1 MLADRFAIDR
11 AIGSGG
17 MGSVFLAR
25 DRRDGRPVAIK
36 LMSAA
41 GEDLTRFRREAR
53 VLAELSHP
61 GIVRYVAHGE
71 AGPERQP
78 FLAME
83 LLEGEDLRQ
92 RLKRQGLTIPEAF
105 QLIQKVAEA
114 LAFAHGRGVIHR
126 DIKPSNIFLVGGD
139 PGRVKLLDFGVAR
152 APLRSEQSTATGVV
166 LGTAGYMAPEQV
178 LGSRDTSPAADV
190 FSLGCVLFECLAGRP
205 LFGGSNSPALFAQA
219 VLEQLPRPSSL
230 RREVTAAMDQLVARL
245 LAWNLEA
252 RPADARR
259 VLELLSSLGPV
270 PADSTPPPRISVSD
284 TERRVVSVIFARQ
297 LAHEPRS
304 AQLPADATQYSGGD
318 RRAAE
323 GERELASIRE
333 LARRFDA
340 RVSLLR
346 EAAAVSLVLSE
357 RETAMDH
364 AAQTAAC
371 ALALRRAHPGW
382 FVAVGSER
390 KEITSVGPT
399 ERLSSWAASVLESS
413 RERLAAGQ
421 VPIDEMTAGLL
432 GSRFVVLERAGR
444 FLLEAEPDGIEIPRL
459 LLGKPTQCVGREAE
473 LAHLGAILQSCIE
486 HAEPRAVL
494 VTAPPGLG
502 KSRLAAE
509 FVSRLRGRDV
519 RCWVARADAFSA
531 GSELTLAQKLV
542 RHASGCR
549 DTDER
554 QLQRSKLRQQLAGKV
569 PDNDLERLVDGLLE
583 IVGLSADGRT
593 TGSEKALPMIRS
605 QLDAGPEP
613 AQKLA
618 FKAWL
623 DALCREPLVIVLE
636 DLHWGDQ
643 VTLSYLGEAL
653 RARTARPLMVLALSR
668 PEVRERFPGL
678 WTRGDLGSSLH
689 ELPLGGLARTACRRL
704 VRSVLGDE
712 LSPELLERMVERSD
726 GNAFYLEELI
736 RHVSEGELQLPETV
750 LAMAEVRLG
759 ALDADARRVLR
770 AASVF
775 GQSCSRGGVAAL
787 LGGAIDAGSW
797 LEALA
802 DRELLVRQ
810 AQALR
815 PEHVQYT
822 FRHALLRDAAY
833 ATLPQHDRRDA
844 HRRAGEWLESI
855 GDKNASVLAH
865 HFREAGDFAACARH
879 ELRAG
884 DVATRLCSYPEARPH
899 YEACLEALSGVPE
912 ASATLRQQVDA
923 LLRLIYTTLVADKAE
938 QNFER
943 AGRALNLLEAIA
955 ARGETTQEDELRRA
969 HVNYFFGRIHF
980 YRADTAR
987 AIEYY
992 ERAIAA
998 GKATGDEQFSGLP
1011 SCLLGTA
1018 LLIQGNAAAAEPLL
1032 AQAIDPVERMDE
1044 PFEWFR
1050 AVGYHGLC
1058 LVLMG
1063 RYAHGRRELQRI
1075 LDKAGQV
1082 KQASLSCATHIMTG
1096 TTYLLAGDFSQAHSH
1111 LVQACALAS
1120 ATRDRLHLNLAWNG
1134 AAWVNGLLGQHQAA
1148 RAARQQ
1154 AMEIARAMGGR
1165 LLLDDWYGA
1174 AEAET
1179 ELEAGAVE
1187 HALEL
1192 ARNAAQA
1199 SARQGLLLSQGIAE
1213 RVWGVALS
1221 RLGQDGPAL
1230 EHLERSIAVLQSG
1243 GLAIQSTRTQ
1253 LQQAL
1258 LWKRQRQLTRAE
1270 QCYERTCNELEHYG
1284 CIYALADAIKRW
1296 DSA

>member
-1 MLADRFAIDR
+1 VWQGTLLADRFAIDR

-17 MGSVFLAR
+17 MGSVFLAQ

-36 LMSAA
+36 VMSAA

-53 VLAELSHP
+53 VLAGLSHP

-78 FLAME
+78 FLVME

-92 RLKRQGLTIPEAF
+92 RLKRQGLTIAQAF
-105 QLIQKVAEA
+105 ALIQKVAEA
-114 LAFAHGRGVIHR
+114 LAFAHGHGVIHR

-139 PGRVKLLDFGVAR
+139 PARVKLLDFGVAR

-205 LFGGSNSPALFAQA
+205 LFEGSNGTALFAQA

-230 RREVTAAMDQLVARL
+230 RREVTAAMDQLVAQL
-245 LAWNLEA
+245 LAWNMET
-252 RPADARR
+252 RPANGHR
-259 VLELLSSLGPV
+259 VLELLDSLGPV
-270 PADSTPPPRISVSD
+270 PADSTPPPRISVSA
-284 TERRVVSVIFARQ
+284 TERRVVSVIFARELQ
-297 LAHEPRS
+297 SSADRLAS
-304 AQLPADATQYSGGD
+304 DGD
-318 RRAAE
+318 R
-323 GERELASIRE
+323 ELGSIRE

-346 EAAAVSLVLSE
+346 EAAALSLVLSE

-390 KEITSVGPT
+390 KEITSVEPT
-399 ERLSSWAASVLESS
+399 KRLSSWATGVLESL
-413 RERLAAGQ
+413 EGQLAPGR

-432 GSRFVVLERAGR
+432 GSRFVISERAGY
-444 FLLEAEPDGIEIPRL
+444 FLEAEPDGIEIPRL

-473 LAHLGAILQSCIE
+473 LAHLSAILQSCID

-542 RHASGCR
+542 RYASGCR
-549 DTDER
+549 ESDER
-554 QLQRSKLRQQLAGKV
+554 HAQRSKLREQLAGKV
-569 PDNDLERLVDGLLE
+569 PENELERLVDGLLE
-583 IVGLSADGRT
+583 MVGLSADGRS

-605 QLDAGPEP
+605 ALEAAPEP

-623 DALCREPLVIVLE
+623 DALSREPLVIVLE

-653 RARTARPLMVLALSR
+653 RARAARPLMVLALSR

-678 WTRGDLGSSLH
+678 WTRGDLGNSLH
-689 ELPLGGLARTACRRL
+689 ELPLVGLARTACRRL

-712 LSPELLERMVERSD
+712 LSGDLLERMVERSD

-736 RHVSEGELQLPETV
+736 RHVSGGELQLPETV

-775 GQSCSRGGVAAL
+775 GQSCSRAGVAAL

-797 LEALA
+797 LETLA

-810 AQALR
+810 AQAR
-815 PEHVQYT
+815 RDEPVHYA

-855 GDKNASVLAH
+855 GDKKASVLAH
-865 HFREAGDFAACARH
+865 HFREAGDLAACARH

-899 YEACLEALSGVPE
+899 YEACLEALSAVPE
-912 ASATLRQQVDA
+912 TSATLRQQVDA

-943 AGRALNLLEAIA
+943 AERALGLLEAIA
-955 ARGETTQEDELRRA
+955 ARGDKTREDELRLA

-992 ERAIAA
+992 ERAIAT

-1018 LLIQGNAAAAEPLL
+1018 LLIQGSAAAAEPLL
-1032 AQAIDPVERMDE
+1032 AQAIGPVERMDE

-1063 RYAHGRRELQRI
+1063 RYGEGRRELQRI
-1075 LDKAGQV
+1075 IDKAGQV

-1096 TTYLLAGDFSQAHSH
+1096 TTYLLAGDFSQAQSH
-1111 LVQACALAS
+1111 LAQACALAS
-1120 ATRDRLHLNLAWNG
+1120 ETRDRLHLNLAWNG
-1134 AAWVNGLLGQHQAA
+1134 AAWVNGLLGHHAAA

-1165 LLLDDWYGA
+1165 LMLDDWYGA

-1192 ARNAAQA
+1192 ARSVAEA

-1213 RVWGVALS
+1213 RVWGIALS

-1230 EHLERSIAVLQSG
+1230 EHLERSLAVLQSG
-1243 GLAIQSTRTQ
+1243 GLEMQSTRTR

>member
-1 MLADRFAIDR
+1 
-11 AIGSGG
+11 
-17 MGSVFLAR
+17 MGSVFLAQ

-36 LMSAA
+36 VMATA
-41 GEDLTRFRREAR
+41 RDDIARFRREAK
-53 VLAELSHP
+53 VLAALSHP
-61 GIVRYVAHGE
+61 GIVRYITHGE

-78 FLAME
+78 FLVME

-92 RLKRQGLTIPEAF
+92 RLKRQGLTIPQAL

-152 APLRSEQSTATGVV
+152 APVRSDQSTATGLV
-166 LGTAGYMAPEQV
+166 LGTVGYMAPEQV

-190 FSLGCVLFECLAGRP
+190 FSLGCVLFECLTGRP
-205 LFGGSNSPALFAQA
+205 LFDGSNGAALFAQA
-219 VLEQLPRPSSL
+219 VLERLPRPSTL
-230 RREVTAAMDQLVARL
+230 RREVTDAMDQLVAQL
-245 LAWNLEA
+245 LAWNREA
-252 RPADARR
+252 RPSDGSR
-259 VLELLSSLGPV
+259 VLALLAALGPV
-270 PADSTPPPRISVSD
+270 PADATPPPRISISD
-284 TERRVVSVIFARQ
+284 TERRVVSVIFACR
-297 LAHEPRS
+297 LGRGPRMG
-304 AQLPADATQYSGGD
+304 AFAAGATACPDGD
-318 RRAAE
+318 
-323 GERELASIRE
+323 RELASIRE

-340 RVSLLR
+340 RASTLPDT
-346 EAAAVSLVLSE
+346 AAVSLVLSE
-357 RETAMDH
+357 RETARDH

-371 ALALRRAHPGW
+371 ALAFRRAHPGW

-390 KEITSVGPT
+390 NEITSVGPT
-399 ERLSSWAASVLESS
+399 ERLSTWAANVLESL
-413 RERLAAGQ
+413 RGQLAPGE
-421 VPIDEMTAGLL
+421 VPIDATTAGLL
-432 GSRFVVLERAGR
+432 GSRFVVSEREAHY
-444 FLLEAEPDGIEIPRL
+444 FLEAEPDGIEIPRL

-473 LAHLGAILQSCIE
+473 LAHLAAILQSCIDN
-486 HAEPRAVL
+486 AEPCAVL

-519 RCWVARADAFSA
+519 RCWVARADALSA

-542 RHASGCR
+542 RYASGCR
-549 DTDER
+549 ETDER
-554 QLQRSKLRQQLAGKV
+554 QAQLTKLRDQLAGKV
-569 PDNDLERLVDGLLE
+569 DAHELERLVDGLGE
-583 IVGLSADGRT
+583 IVGIGTNGRA

-605 QLDAGPEP
+605 RLDTSREP
-613 AQKLA
+613 VQKLA

-623 DALCREPLVIVLE
+623 DAVSREPLVLVLE

-653 RARTARPLMVLALSR
+653 RARAARPLMVLALSR

-678 WTRGDLGSSLH
+678 WTRADLGSSLH
-689 ELPLGGLARTACRRL
+689 ELPLGGLARAACRRL

-712 LSPELLERMVERSD
+712 LAADLVERIVERSD

-736 RHVSEGELQLPETV
+736 RHVSRGELQLPETV

-759 ALDADARRVLR
+759 ELDTEARRVLR

-775 GQSCSRGGVAAL
+775 GQSCSSAGVSAL
-787 LGGAIDAGSW
+787 VGDAIDAGAW
-797 LEALA
+797 LETLA

-810 AQALR
+810 VEAR
-815 PEHVQYT
+815 RYEHVQYA

-833 ATLPQHDRRDA
+833 ATLPQYDRRDA

-855 GDKNASVLAH
+855 GENKASVLAY
-865 HFREAGDFAACARH
+865 HFREADDLVTCARY

-899 YEACLEALSGVPE
+899 YEASLQALSAVPE
-912 ASATLRQQVDA
+912 TSGTLRQQVDA

-943 AGRALNLLEAIA
+943 AERALALLEAIA
-955 ARGETTQEDELRRA
+955 TRGENTPADELRLA

-992 ERAIAA
+992 ERAIAT
-998 GKATGDEQFSGLP
+998 GKAAGDDQFSGLP

-1018 LLIQGNAAAAEPLL
+1018 LLIQGKAAIAEPLL
-1032 AQAIDPVERMDE
+1032 AGAIDPVERMDE

-1063 RYAHGRRELQRI
+1063 RYADGRRELQRI
-1075 LDKAGQV
+1075 IDKAGQV

-1096 TTYLLAGDFSQAHSH
+1096 TTYLLAGDFSQAQFH

-1120 ATRDRLHLNLAWNG
+1120 ETRDRLHLNLAWNG
-1134 AAWVNGLLGQHQAA
+1134 VAWVNGLLGHPAAA
-1148 RAARQQ
+1148 RGARQQ
-1154 AMEIARAMGGR
+1154 ALEIARAMGGR
-1165 LLLDDWYGA
+1165 LMLDDWYCA

-1187 HALEL
+1187 RALEL
-1192 ARNAAQA
+1192 ARGVAES

-1221 RLGQDGPAL
+1221 RLGQTGPGV
-1230 EHLERSIAVLQSG
+1230 EHLERSISVLESG
-1243 GLAIQSTRTQ
+1243 GLEIQSTRTR

-1258 LWKRQRQLTRAE
+1258 LWKRQDPTRAE
-1270 QCYERTCNELEHYG
+1270 RYYERACNELEQYG